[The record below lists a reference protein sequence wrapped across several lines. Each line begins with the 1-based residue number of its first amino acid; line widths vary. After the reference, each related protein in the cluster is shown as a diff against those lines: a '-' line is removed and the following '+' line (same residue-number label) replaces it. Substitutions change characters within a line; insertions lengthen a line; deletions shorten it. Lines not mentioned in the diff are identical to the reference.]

1 MSKPRRISNEEQQF
15 GYWLEEAKEHGL
27 VAACEEQPISFE
39 LIPKAEILAPGMK
52 KPKFLFHKHSYTP
65 DFLVILTDLGKEILS
80 DAFAPAWVS
89 PEWREHGRLYV
100 DTKGSFTVQHG
111 QEQIFQANRKMLWY
125 YRTIWI
131 AKVVPWISPMDRA
144 GNMKPKAKRS
154 LFTDTFAPDCLRYR
168 SNLVPSN
175 MGRCCKTVQQL
186 IEDKKT
192 LYTESL

>member
-15 GYWLEEAKEHGL
+15 AYWLEEAQEHGL
-27 VAACEEQPISFE
+27 VVDSQEQPETFE
-39 LIPKAEILAPGMK
+39 LIPKAEIVTLEMK

-65 DFLVILTDLGKEILS
+65 DFLVMLTDLGKEILK
-80 DAFAPAWVS
+80 DAFQPAWVS
-89 PEWREHGRLYV
+89 PDWIEHGRLYV

-111 QEQIFQANRKMLWY
+111 QEQMFVANRKLLWHY
-125 YRTIWI
+125 NKIWI
-131 AKVVPWISPMDRA
+131 AKVIPWISPMDRQ
-144 GNMKPKAKRS
+144 GNMKAKAKRS

-175 MGRCCKTVQQL
+175 MGRCCKTVQQF